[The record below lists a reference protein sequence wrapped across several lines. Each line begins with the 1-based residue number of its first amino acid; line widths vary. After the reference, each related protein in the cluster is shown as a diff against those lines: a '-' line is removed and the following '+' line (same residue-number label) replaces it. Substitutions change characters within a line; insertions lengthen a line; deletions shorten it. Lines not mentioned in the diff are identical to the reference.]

1 MSLFLSISKLI
12 KANVFYAFL
21 GLSVSVIIAREL
33 GPLLKGEL
41 TLFFLVSSIF
51 SLSMRF
57 GLDTSII
64 RFLKIKPENFSLVKN
79 SIYLVL
85 IIIFFLFSLFL
96 TIIFFD
102 ITFSLF
108 QVKAYYHFFYVLI
121 PIEVVSI
128 LIASYLL
135 GSNKIS
141 QYSFSI
147 IIQPTVMFIVV
158 GFFLIF
164 NIQLTV
170 FNIIAMTVFSFGIKL
185 IYLIVVTKYFTY
197 KKESYSL
204 KKSFH
209 LLKFGIKSHVG
220 NVMDFFIIRTD
231 MILISFFIGLEAVG
245 IYSIAVLAEKINI
258 INGSIGSAVFSKI
271 KCSKDTELVNQ
282 IIRVTLPLLI
292 IIIVGAIFLSEYLIL
307 FIFGESFKDSSQPF
321 IILLV
326 GFSILFISKPIK
338 AYLIVIDKPSLLTFA
353 SILSLACN
361 LSLNILFIPKYGL
374 IGAAIATSLS
384 NMLYVVT
391 LLFYYKR
398 YSNAQIKNIIL
409 CKKNDLKEIFR

>member
-12 KANVFYAFL
+12 KANVFYAVL

-96 TIIFFD
+96 TTIFFD
-102 ITFSLF
+102 ITSSLF
-108 QVKAYYHFFYVLI
+108 QLKAYYHFFYVLI
-121 PIEVVSI
+121 PLEVVSI

-164 NIQLTV
+164 N
-170 FNIIAMTVFSFGIKL
+170 M
-185 IYLIVVTKYFTY
+185 
-197 KKESYSL
+197 
-204 KKSFH
+204 
-209 LLKFGIKSHVG
+209 
-220 NVMDFFIIRTD
+220 
-231 MILISFFIGLEAVG
+231 
-245 IYSIAVLAEKINI
+245 
-258 INGSIGSAVFSKI
+258 
-271 KCSKDTELVNQ
+271 
-282 IIRVTLPLLI
+282 
-292 IIIVGAIFLSEYLIL
+292 
-307 FIFGESFKDSSQPF
+307 
-321 IILLV
+321 
-326 GFSILFISKPIK
+326 
-338 AYLIVIDKPSLLTFA
+338 
-353 SILSLACN
+353 
-361 LSLNILFIPKYGL
+361 
-374 IGAAIATSLS
+374 
-384 NMLYVVT
+384 
-391 LLFYYKR
+391 
-398 YSNAQIKNIIL
+398 
-409 CKKNDLKEIFR
+409 